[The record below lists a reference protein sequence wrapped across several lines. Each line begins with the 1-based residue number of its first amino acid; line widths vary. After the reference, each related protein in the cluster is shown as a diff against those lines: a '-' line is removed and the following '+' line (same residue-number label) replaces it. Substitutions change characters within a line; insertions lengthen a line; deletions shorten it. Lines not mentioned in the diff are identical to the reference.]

1 MVKKGIPTD
10 LLSISRTVLLDDI
23 LEFVPDHKKYEALM
37 IANAMAITSR
47 EEVLG
52 KLDQPSP
59 KFLDAL
65 SAILGQTNIQ
75 VETSI
80 EIMRLAEFSTGSLK
94 AIKLHQVLILEAER
108 KVKISNPQYLK

>member
-1 MVKKGIPTD
+1 MVKKEIPTD
-10 LLSISRTVLLDDI
+10 LLSIARSVLLDEI

-37 IANAMAITSR
+37 IANAMAISSR

-59 KFLDAL
+59 EFLDAL
-65 SAILGQTNIQ
+65 FATLGQTNIQ

-80 EIMRLAEFSTGSLK
+80 EIMRLAEFTTDSLK

>member
-1 MVKKGIPTD
+1 MAKSEITTD
-10 LLSISRTVLLDDI
+10 LLSVARTVLLDEI

-37 IANAMAITSR
+37 IANAMSISSR

-52 KLDQPSP
+52 KLDKPSP
-59 KFLDAL
+59 EFLDAL
-65 SAILGQTNIQ
+65 SESLGQTDKQ

-80 EIMRLAEFSTGSLK
+80 EIMRLAEFSAASLQ

>member
-1 MVKKGIPTD
+1 MFKKGIPTN
-10 LLSISRTVLLDDI
+10 LLSISRSVLLDEI

>member
-1 MVKKGIPTD
+1 MVKKEILTD
-10 LLSISRTVLLDDI
+10 LLSIARSVLLDEI
-23 LEFVPDHKKYEALM
+23 LEFVPGHKKYETLM
-37 IANAMAITSR
+37 IANAMDISSR

-52 KLDQPSP
+52 KLGQPSQE
-59 KFLDAL
+59 FLDAL
-65 SAILGQTNIQ
+65 SATLGQTNIK

-80 EIMRLAEFSTGSLK
+80 EIMRLAEFTTDSLK

>member
-1 MVKKGIPTD
+1 MAKNEIPTD
-10 LLSISRTVLLDDI
+10 LLSVARSVLLDEI

-37 IANAMAITSR
+37 IANAMAISSR

-52 KLDQPSP
+52 KLDKPSLE
-59 KFLDAL
+59 FLDAL
-65 SAILGQTNIQ
+65 SETLGQTNIQ

-94 AIKLHQVLILEAER
+94 AIKLQQVLILEAER
-108 KVKISNPQYLK
+108 KVKISNPHYLK